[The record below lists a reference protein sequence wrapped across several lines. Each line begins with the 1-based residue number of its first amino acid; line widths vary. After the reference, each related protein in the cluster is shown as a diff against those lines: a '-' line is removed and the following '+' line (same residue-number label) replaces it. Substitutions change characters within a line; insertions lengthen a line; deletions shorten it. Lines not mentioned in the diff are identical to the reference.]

1 MKKNKNIFAVLFFVV
16 AITSIVYMSFG
27 VKNKFE
33 FQIKLI
39 NLEGNVHLSKENYLS
54 YARLLHRQDYSKLSL
69 QIIKDRIEKHPYI
82 QKADVRY
89 DGNNRVTIKIQEKN
103 FESILI
109 EKDNQFLLTD
119 KLQVLPILPETKKID
134 YPVISNVNLQDSIK
148 VLSSVKKNIDVLTA
162 AKIISAVK
170 FANPELHDF
179 LSAIDLQNG
188 GEISV
193 YFSNVEYPIVIG
205 RGNEIKKVLYFCNF
219 WNSLKGKELNNY
231 MEYVDLRYGGHIF
244 IGINE
249 PNQEAEKKS

>member
-1 MKKNKNIFAVLFFVV
+1 MKKQKNILAFTFFVLTISV
-16 AITSIVYMSFG
+16 IAYMSIS

-33 FQIKLI
+33 FNIKFI
-39 NLEGNVHLSKENYLS
+39 ELEGNFHQSKEDYLKF
-54 YARLLHRQDYSKLSL
+54 ARLLQKKEYSKLTL
-69 QIIKDRIEKHPYI
+69 QIIKDRIEKHPYV

-89 DGNNRVTIKIQEKN
+89 SGNNLVTIKIYEKN
-103 FESILI
+103 IESIMI

-148 VLSSVKKNIDVLTA
+148 VLSSIKKNIDVLTA

-179 LSAIDLQNG
+179 LSAIDLQFG
-188 GEISV
+188 GDISV
-193 YFSNVEYPIVIG
+193 YFSNVEYPILIG

-231 MEYVDLRYGGHIF
+231 LEYVDLRYGGHIF

-249 PNQEAEKKS
+249 SNQEAEKKS